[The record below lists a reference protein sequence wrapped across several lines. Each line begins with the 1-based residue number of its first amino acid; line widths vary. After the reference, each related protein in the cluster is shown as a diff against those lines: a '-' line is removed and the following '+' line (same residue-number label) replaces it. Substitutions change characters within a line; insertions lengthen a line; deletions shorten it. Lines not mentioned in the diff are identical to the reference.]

1 MELGGSFLFKG
12 ILDISGRKIIT
23 GEIYFYARPEGDQIP
38 KGELGIKGGGLRPWK
53 ICLWAKKIKD
63 KFLSIQKLER
73 H

>member
-38 KGELGIKGGGLRPWK
+38 KGELGLKGGGWVETLK
-53 ICLWAKKIKD
+53 NMLMSEKD
-63 KFLSIQKLER
+63 KGQISFHPKT
-73 H
+73 

>member
-38 KGELGIKGGGLRPWK
+38 KGELGIKGGGGGVETLK
-53 ICLWAKKIKD
+53 NMLMSEKD
-63 KFLSIQKLER
+63 KGQISFHPKT
-73 H
+73 

>member
-38 KGELGIKGGGLRPWK
+38 KGELGIKGGGWDPEK
-53 ICLWAKKIKD
+53 YAY
-63 KFLSIQKLER
+63 ER
-73 H
+73 KR

>member
-38 KGELGIKGGGLRPWK
+38 KGELGIKGGGGGGGLYPEK
-53 ICLWAKKIKD
+53 YAY
-63 KFLSIQKLER
+63 ER
-73 H
+73 KR

>member
-38 KGELGIKGGGLRPWK
+38 KGELGIKGGGVETLK
-53 ICLWAKKIKD
+53 NMLMSEKD
-63 KFLSIQKLER
+63 KGQISFHPKT
-73 H
+73 

>member
-38 KGELGIKGGGLRPWK
+38 KGELGIKGGGGVVTLK
-53 ICLWAKKIKD
+53 NMLMSEKD
-63 KFLSIQKLER
+63 KGQISFHPKT
-73 H
+73 

>member
-38 KGELGIKGGGLRPWK
+38 KGELGIKGGGLRP
-53 ICLWAKKIKD
+53 
-63 KFLSIQKLER
+63 
-73 H
+73 

>member
-38 KGELGIKGGGLRPWK
+38 KGELGIKGGGGETLK
-53 ICLWAKKIKD
+53 NMLMSEKD
-63 KFLSIQKLER
+63 KGQISFHPKT
-73 H
+73 

>member
-38 KGELGIKGGGLRPWK
+38 KGELGIKGGGGGGWDPEK
-53 ICLWAKKIKD
+53 YAY
-63 KFLSIQKLER
+63 ER
-73 H
+73 KR